1 MKLKTEI
8 DFQFF
13 FEENEN
19 SYSDLV
25 TQIAWCYRY
34 RKKKS
39 NIIIT
44 KSKIFILLP
53 ITLILYFKFFHKTV
67 DILCFSVTSSI
78 TVYLMY
84 REVIQQKNVPKQ
96 FQDKRTDILKLYPIS
111 LYIVLLNEQL

>member
-25 TQIAWCYRY
+25 THQIAWCYI
-34 RKKKS
+34 S
-39 NIIIT
+39 QEEIANIIIT

-53 ITLILYFKFFHKTV
+53 ITLILYF
-67 DILCFSVTSSI
+67 
-78 TVYLMY
+78 
-84 REVIQQKNVPKQ
+84 
-96 FQDKRTDILKLYPIS
+96 
-111 LYIVLLNEQL
+111 